1 MPAAQRRKFPCVG
14 KPRTDRGEANPRLP
28 ASVGS
33 HTFGD
38 NMLLT
43 LAYICIIIGVILI
56 ILGALGVTAGLTPYG
71 THGGVTLLVVG
82 VILYVVLLLLP
93 AAPA

>member
-1 MPAAQRRKFPCVG
+1 
-14 KPRTDRGEANPRLP
+14 
-28 ASVGS
+28 
-33 HTFGD
+33 
-38 NMLLT
+38 MLLT
-43 LAYICIIIGVILI
+43 LAYICIVIGVILI

-71 THGGVTLLVVG
+71 THGGVTLLVIG